1 MVRGRLRKLALFF
14 MSIIMLTACSKGE
27 ATSMVHAI
35 ETTVQTENQM
45 HSNLNQL
52 AALEEE
58 DMVLY
63 EAILDQGREEN
74 KEQAELLDQAQIHVK
89 ERNELL
95 HASKSIMDAAEIQSE
110 RWEEELSVF
119 RNSKVSEGISHQAE
133 ELWADYQER
142 QRIFDQLYTQYELAL
157 QIETELYAL
166 LEEKG
171 SLLSITELK
180 AKVAERNLIFAE
192 VNEIKNEFNEATKAF
207 NNKHQAVVAEIKAL
221 L

>member
-1 MVRGRLRKLALFF
+1 MVRGRIRKFVVFF
-14 MSIIMLTACSKGE
+14 VGIIILTACSKEE
-27 ATSMVHAI
+27 AVNMVYAI

-52 AALEEE
+52 ALLEEE

-63 EAILDQGREEN
+63 EAILDQGREDN
-74 KEQAELLDQAQIHVK
+74 KELAELLGQARIHVK
-89 ERNELL
+89 ERDELL
-95 HASKSIMDAAEIQSE
+95 HASRTIMDAAKIEGE
-110 RWEEELSVF
+110 HWEEELSAY
-119 RNSKVSEGISHQAE
+119 RNSKVSEEMSLRAE

-142 QRIFDQLYTQYELAL
+142 QRIFDQLYTQYESAL

-180 AKVAERNLIFAE
+180 AKVAERNLVFTE
-192 VNEIKNEFNEATKAF
+192 VNEMKNKFNEATKAF
-207 NNKHQAVVAEIKAL
+207 NDKHQAFVAEIKAL

>member
-1 MVRGRLRKLALFF
+1 MARSRIRKLIVLLV
-14 MSIIMLTACSKGE
+14 SITVLTACSKEE
-27 ATSMVHAI
+27 AVNIVHAI

-45 HSNLNQL
+45 HSDLNQL

-63 EAILDQGREEN
+63 EAILEQGREDSE
-74 KEQAELLDQAQIHVK
+74 ELAELLDNAQIHVK
-89 ERNELL
+89 ERADLL
-95 HASKSIMDAAEIQSE
+95 DASKSIMDAAKIQSE

-119 RNSKVSEGISHQAE
+119 RGSKVSEGVSLQAE
-133 ELWADYQER
+133 ELWADYQAR
-142 QRIFDQLYTQYELAL
+142 QRIFDQLYTRYESAL
-157 QIETELYAL
+157 QTETELYAL

-180 AKVAERNLIFAE
+180 AKVAERNLVFVE
-192 VNEIKNEFNEATKAF
+192 VNEIKNEFNEATKTF
-207 NNKHQAVVAEIKAL
+207 NNKHQAFVAEIKAL

>member
-14 MSIIMLTACSKGE
+14 VSIIMLTACSKEE
-27 ATSMVHAI
+27 AFNMVHAI

-74 KEQAELLDQAQIHVK
+74 KELAVLLDQAQIHVK
-89 ERNELL
+89 ERDELL

-119 RNSKVSEGISHQAE
+119 RNSKVSEGISLQAE

-142 QRIFDQLYTQYELAL
+142 QRMFDQLYYQYELAL

-171 SLLSITELK
+171 SFLSITELK
-180 AKVAERNLIFAE
+180 AKVAERNLVFAE

-207 NNKHQAVVAEIKAL
+207 NDKHEAVVAEIKAML
-221 L
+221 

>member
-1 MVRGRLRKLALFF
+1 
-14 MSIIMLTACSKGE
+14 
-27 ATSMVHAI
+27 MVHAI

-52 AALEEE
+52 ALLEEE

-63 EAILDQGREEN
+63 EAILDQGREDN
-74 KEQAELLDQAQIHVK
+74 KELAELLGQARIHVK

-95 HASKSIMDAAEIQSE
+95 HASRTIMDAAKIESE
-110 RWEEELSVF
+110 RWEEELSAY
-119 RNSKVSEGISHQAE
+119 RNSKVSEEMSLRAE

-142 QRIFDQLYTQYELAL
+142 QHIFDQLYTQYESAL

-180 AKVAERNLIFAE
+180 AKVAERNLVFAE
-192 VNEIKNEFNEATKAF
+192 VNEMKNKFNEATKAF
-207 NNKHQAVVAEIKAL
+207 NDKHQAFVAEIKAL

>member
-1 MVRGRLRKLALFF
+1 MARIRIRKLIVLLV
-14 MSIIMLTACSKGE
+14 SITVLTACSKEE
-27 ATSMVHAI
+27 AVNIVHAI

-45 HSNLNQL
+45 HSDLNQL

-63 EAILDQGREEN
+63 EAILEQGREDNE
-74 KEQAELLDQAQIHVK
+74 ELTELLDNAQIHVK
-89 ERNELL
+89 ERADLL
-95 HASKSIMDAAEIQSE
+95 DASKSIMDAAKIQSE

-119 RNSKVSEGISHQAE
+119 RDSKVSEGMSLQAE
-133 ELWADYQER
+133 ELWADYQAR
-142 QRIFDQLYTQYELAL
+142 QRIFDQLYTRYESAL
-157 QIETELYAL
+157 QTETELYAL

-180 AKVAERNLIFAE
+180 AKVAERNHVFVE
-192 VNEIKNEFNEATKAF
+192 VNEIKNEFNEATKTF
-207 NNKHQAVVAEIKAL
+207 NNKHQAFVAEIKAL

>member
-1 MVRGRLRKLALFF
+1 MVRGSIRKFVVFF
-14 MSIIMLTACSKGE
+14 VSIIILTACSKEE
-27 ATSMVHAI
+27 AVNMVHAI

-52 AALEEE
+52 ALLEEE

-63 EAILDQGREEN
+63 EAILDQGREDN
-74 KEQAELLDQAQIHVK
+74 KELAELLGQARIHVK

-95 HASKSIMDAAEIQSE
+95 HASRTIMDAAKIESE
-110 RWEEELSVF
+110 RWEEELSAY
-119 RNSKVSEGISHQAE
+119 RNSKVSEEMSLRAE

-142 QRIFDQLYTQYELAL
+142 QHIFDQLYTQYESAL

-180 AKVAERNLIFAE
+180 AKVAERNLVFAE
-192 VNEIKNEFNEATKAF
+192 VNEMKNKFNEATKAF
-207 NNKHQAVVAEIKAL
+207 NDKHQAFVAEIKAL